1 MKLLDN
7 RLTRRTLL
15 KASGGAAVLTQI
27 QPANAQEWLAQVG
40 KAGSKPDAVTTDTKI
55 VRSVCLMCHSGC
67 GIQCTIQNGEL
78 TKIDGNPYHPNC
90 YDYESKGDIV
100 EEGDLDGGLGGKDV
114 GTLCAKGQAGI
125 YALYSPARLKHPMKR
140 VGPRG
145 SGKWKT
151 ISWDQ
156 ALTEICDGGVLF
168 KDVPG
173 EESRQVEGLKSILAN
188 DKPIGPEDSD
198 YMDEAPPEGFG
209 PKRNQ
214 FIWAHGR
221 NEQSPLTPRFVK
233 EAAGSPNML
242 NHCDRCAGT
251 FYNVVEHTMN
261 VPPYEI
267 GAYADYEYCT
277 YLISVGS
284 NITHADYPGQT
295 RARYLQKFAKRTGP
309 DAKTF
314 KHVVVDPW
322 LSPGAAK
329 ALQSGKGEW
338 IPLKPA
344 SDAFFLLGMLR
355 WMIENKAFKADYLS
369 LPNEQAAKKTGR
381 RNWTDMT
388 YLVRTKE
395 PKLYLSGKDAGLGQ
409 ADYVVLV
416 GGKPTLFHNVDTAAD
431 LDAEV
436 EIKGEKFKT
445 VFRMLRERAEQQ
457 TLEECEKQC
466 DIPPGT
472 IAQLAKEFSS
482 AKRPVIEMFRGP
494 VQQTNGWWNG
504 QALIILNMMVDN
516 IDRKGGYIPGH
527 KAYGGAVGGPKR
539 SATGVTIDRHKSKY
553 QGKKATSTRPWYPMA
568 IRTVTSEF
576 FSSVRQGY
584 PYRIKAYLNYYND
597 PAYTQPLNW
606 PVIEALLDVK
616 AMPLTISIDAYMGET
631 TALCDYVLP
640 DSEYLER
647 IGGFKTYPPV
657 KTQVAGLRQPVVG
670 TLDPKTKNYRGIHP
684 DVQTADDTLI
694 QIAMRCGLP
703 GFGKDGGGP
712 GVDLF
717 NSWQF
722 WNEYYKNGDYKGEPG
737 LAPDS
742 RLVKLGGKFE
752 NPGKQ
757 YVGDYT
763 RFPGGRQVR
772 GMFAYAAH
780 VAANKNSMTGK
791 YYDGL
796 PQYRTIVD
804 CKEEPLD
811 QALWKEYPFQLHT
824 HKDAWHTQTRTMN
837 NMWLASIKPQ
847 NFAEINPA
855 DAEKLGV
862 ISGDWV
868 KVKSPSSKH
877 IPFVDVSIGDGWY
890 KMQVRVTSR
899 VRPGVFSVSNSYGR
913 WGAGG
918 KAWAADGKPQYF
930 DKRIAAG
937 FSVNPLYMADPIL
950 GDRILID
957 PVGGGTQS
965 YGTPLRVEKLTVG
978 RPV

>member
-7 RLTRRTLL
+7 HLTRRQFLQV
-15 KASGGAAVLTQI
+15 SGATVVLSQI
-27 QPANAQEWLAQVG
+27 QPVSAQEWLAQVG
-40 KAGSKPDAVTTDTKI
+40 KTGSRPDMVGADAKI

-67 GIQCTIQNGEL
+67 GIQCTIVNGEL
-78 TKIDGNPYHPNC
+78 VKIDGNPYHPNT
-90 YDYESKGDIV
+90 YDYVSKGDIV
-100 EEGDLDGGLGGKDV
+100 EESDLDGGLNGKDA

-125 YALYSPARLKHPMKR
+125 YALYNPNRLKHPLKR

-156 ALTEICDGGVLF
+156 ALTEICEGGLLF
-168 KDVPG
+168 KNVPG
-173 EESRQVEGLKSILAN
+173 EETRQVEGLKAILNN
-188 DKPIGPEDSD
+188 DKPMGAEDSD
-198 YMDEAPPEGFG
+198 YMDEAPAEGWG

-214 FIWAHGR
+214 FVWAHGR

-233 EAAGSPNML
+233 EAAGTPNML

-251 FYNVVEHTMN
+251 FYNVVEHTLN

-267 GAYADYEYCT
+267 GAYPDYEYCS
-277 YLISVGS
+277 YLISVGT

-295 RARYLQKFAKRTGP
+295 KARYLQKFAKRMGP
-309 DAKTF
+309 YAKEF

-329 ALQSGKGEW
+329 ALQGKGEW
-338 IPLKPA
+338 IPLKPS
-344 SDAFFLLGMLR
+344 SDAFFLIGMIR
-355 WMIENKAFKADYLS
+355 WMIENKAYKADFLA

-416 GGKPTLFHNVDTAAD
+416 NGKPTLFHEVDGPAD

-436 EIKGEKFKT
+436 EIKGEKYKT
-445 VFRMLRERAEQQ
+445 VFRMLRERAQEK
-457 TLEECEKQC
+457 TIEECEREC
-466 DIPPGT
+466 DIPVGT
-472 IAQLAKEFSS
+472 IAHLGKEFSG

-504 QALIILNMMVDN
+504 QALCILNMMVDN

-527 KAYGGAVGGPKR
+527 KAFGGDVKGPKR
-539 SATGVTIDRHKSKY
+539 TATGVPVDRNKAKY
-553 QGKKATSTRPWYPMA
+553 QGKKTFSTRPFYPLA
-568 IRTVTSEF
+568 VRTVASEF
-576 FSSVRQGY
+576 FSSVRKGY
-584 PYRIKAYLNYYND
+584 PYRIKAYLNYFNN
-597 PAYTQPLNW
+597 PAYTQPFNA
-606 PVIEALLDVK
+606 PVIEAFLDLK
-616 AMPLTISIDAYMGET
+616 AMPLTFSIDANMGET
-631 TALCDYVLP
+631 SSLCDYVLP
-640 DSEYLER
+640 DTEYLER
-647 IGGFKTYPPV
+647 IGGFKTYPPI
-657 KTQVAGLRQPVVG
+657 KTRVAGLRQPVVG

-694 QIAMRCGLP
+694 QLAIRCGLP

-737 LAPDS
+737 LDPDS

-757 YVGDYT
+757 YEGDYT

-772 GMFAYAAH
+772 GLLAYAAN

-791 YYDGL
+791 FYDGL
-796 PQYRTIVD
+796 PLYRTIID
-804 CKEEPLD
+804 CKEQPLD
-811 QALWKEYPFQLHT
+811 PALWKEYPFQLHT
-824 HKDAWHTQTRTMN
+824 HKDAWHTQSRTMN
-837 NMWLASIKPQ
+837 NLWLASIKPQ
-847 NFAEINPA
+847 NYAEMNPG
-855 DAEKLGV
+855 DAQKLGV
-862 ISGDWV
+862 ITGDWV

-877 IPFVDVSIGDGWY
+877 IPFVELSLGDGWF

-899 VRPGVFSVSNSYGR
+899 IRPGVFSVSNSYGR

-918 KAWAADGKPQYF
+918 GKEWTADGKPQYH
-930 DKRIAAG
+930 DKRIGAG
-937 FSVNPLYMADPIL
+937 YSINPLAMADPVL
-950 GDRILID
+950 GDRCLID
-957 PVGGGTQS
+957 PVSGGTQS
-965 YGTPLRVEKLTVG
+965 NGTPLRVEKV
-978 RPV
+978 